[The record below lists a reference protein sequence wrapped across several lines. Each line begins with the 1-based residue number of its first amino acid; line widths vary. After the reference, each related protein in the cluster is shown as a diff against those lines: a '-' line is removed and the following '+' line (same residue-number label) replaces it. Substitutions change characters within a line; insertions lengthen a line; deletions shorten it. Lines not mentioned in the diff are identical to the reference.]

1 MLTLKNPF
9 AKTTPATESAGSSM
23 PEADKTLK
31 RWELEQGRTKKRVEE
46 LTGQLDTARRTL
58 ADAKQAYGER
68 EIEGVDTTEAE
79 AAMQRAEGRVRVF
92 EVALT
97 VAKQKDDA
105 AQAELNNAKRQV
117 SSDAEAAARARVL
130 ALGPRGEELLAA
142 VRQFAI
148 SVARDQ
154 QALGQARR
162 KNGTERCAAGWSNWG
177 CRGKLDKP

>member
-9 AKTTPATESAGSSM
+9 AKSTPATESAGSSM

-79 AAMQRAEGRVRVF
+79 AAMQRAEGRVRAF

-105 AQAELNNAKRQV
+105 AQAELNNQNAKC
-117 SSDAEAAARARVL
+117 RATPKPQPERACLRV
-130 ALGPRGEELLAA
+130 PR
-142 VRQFAI
+142 
-148 SVARDQ
+148 
-154 QALGQARR
+154 
-162 KNGTERCAAGWSNWG
+162 
-177 CRGKLDKP
+177 RGKRSSKP